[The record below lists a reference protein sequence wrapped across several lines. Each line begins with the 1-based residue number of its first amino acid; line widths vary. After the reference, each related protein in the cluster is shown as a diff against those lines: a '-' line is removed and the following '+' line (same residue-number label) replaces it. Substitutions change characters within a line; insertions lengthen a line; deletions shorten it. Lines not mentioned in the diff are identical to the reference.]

1 MRCSTR
7 PSSTRTS
14 RSPSVRPKPDFRVY
28 LVRGRQ
34 WTLRAS
40 ESQLD
45 AARRIAR
52 SALNAEPEVDR
63 VRIIRD
69 FAVVET
75 LDRDMISRL

>member
-1 MRCSTR
+1 M
-7 PSSTRTS
+7 
-14 RSPSVRPKPDFRVY
+14 RPKPDFRVY